1 MSEWLNKRTTRSWL
15 CRKSWSL
22 ILPSTKT
29 LGGVFLTTIFS
40 LVCGNFKKTNF
51 QKFKCPE
58 QRSVQEGRG
67 GGVCWKEG
75 VEASNCLK
83 QLSTSICWPQWEKYL
98 IVFASEAR
106 PTFST
111 VMQADME
118 KEKTSK

>member
-51 QKFKCPE
+51 QKFKYPE
-58 QRSVQEGRG
+58 QRSVKEGRG
-67 GGVCWKEG
+67 GGMLEG
-75 VEASNCLK
+75 KGLK
-83 QLSTSICWPQWEKYL
+83 LQ
-98 IVFASEAR
+98 IV
-106 PTFST
+106 
-111 VMQADME
+111 
-118 KEKTSK
+118 